1 MRAAQRLGWAGPAAA
16 ALFAVSLIG
25 FAAIRTDGYTH
36 ATKAVSELGAV
47 DAPNALGFN
56 LLGFVL
62 PGLLVAVLAGALR
75 AALKSWAG
83 PLLLGISG
91 LFFLGAGVFPVDM
104 TARNSALSV
113 AHLAMAQLSGV
124 AFAIAV
130 FPLGSAMRRH
140 PHFAALGRVTPWFL
154 LFLLANIAWQVV
166 WQATGSILPGWG
178 QRIAFGG
185 YFAWAALAGYQLTR
199 LNRA

>member
-1 MRAAQRLGWAGPAAA
+1 MRGAERLGWAGPAAA
-16 ALFAVSLIG
+16 ALFAASLLG
-25 FAAIRTDGYTH
+25 FAAIRTDGYSH

-47 DAPNALGFN
+47 GAPNALAFN

-62 PGLLVAVLAGALR
+62 PGLLVAALAGGLR
-75 AALKSWAG
+75 AALKSSAG
-83 PLLLGISG
+83 PLLLGLSG

-104 TARNSALSV
+104 TATGSALSV
-113 AHLAMAQLSGV
+113 THLAMAQLSGL

-154 LFLLANIAWQVV
+154 LFLLTNVAWQVV

-185 YFAWAALAGYQLTR
+185 YFVWTALAGYRLTR
-199 LNRA
+199 LDRA